1 MNTANIYAAM
11 EIMWKGMAGI
21 FITILLIMLCVW
33 LLGKIGK
40 RSKQIF

>member
-21 FITILLIMLCVW
+21 FITILLTMLCVW
-33 LLGKIGK
+33 FLGKIGK
-40 RSKQIF
+40 KK